1 MRTRPRF
8 RTLLM
13 MTLLLPAALLAQT
26 GLEGNLGFLL
36 GIPQK
41 DFADQVDAGGGL
53 GGEFLWA
60 PGAGPIAVGVSFNYL
75 IYGSETRTEPFS
87 TSIPDVMVDVTTTNS
102 IMLSHL
108 FLRAQTRQGAFQPY
122 VDGMLG
128 FDYLFTET
136 SIKDDDWEDDD
147 HDVFSTTNFDDS
159 AFSWGFGGGCMI
171 PVWHESS
178 GKVQLLVDLQGHYLR
193 GGEAEY
199 LKKGSIR
206 RENGKVSYDVSKSRT
221 DLLLFKLGVSA
232 RF

>member
-1 MRTRPRF
+1 
-8 RTLLM
+8 M
-13 MTLLLPAALLAQT
+13 MAVLFLPAGPLLAQT
-26 GLEGNLGFLL
+26 GLEGSLGFLA

-41 DFADQVDAGGGL
+41 DFADQVNTGGGF

-60 PGAGPIAVGVSFNYL
+60 PGAGPIAVGMSFNYL

-102 IMLSHL
+102 ILLGHL
-108 FLRAQTRQGAFQPY
+108 FLRAQTRQGAVQPY
-122 VDGMLG
+122 VDGLLG

-136 SIKDDDWEDDD
+136 SIKDDDWHDEWDDGD

-171 PVWHESS
+171 PVWQESS
-178 GKVQLLVDLQGHYLR
+178 GKVQILVDLQGHYLR

-221 DLLLFKLGVSA
+221 DLLLIKLGASV